1 MTMMTTTAF
10 DRHTQIY
17 ADVKERPW
25 PLAAAIGTLGALR
38 YRRDHPS
45 EGRNT
50 PSPIGPARIKYGLKG
65 SGRNARVI
73 LDKFIPQ
80 MEQIVEEEKDKAH
93 RRYLEVTM

>member
-1 MTMMTTTAF
+1 MISNTAF

-25 PLAAAIGTLGALR
+25 PLADAIGMLGALR
-38 YRRDHPS
+38 FKRDHPDLS
-45 EGRNT
+45 RSL

-65 SGRNARVI
+65 GGRNTRII

-80 MEQIVEEEKDKAH
+80 MERIVEQEKEEAH
-93 RRYLEVTM
+93 RRYLEVVT